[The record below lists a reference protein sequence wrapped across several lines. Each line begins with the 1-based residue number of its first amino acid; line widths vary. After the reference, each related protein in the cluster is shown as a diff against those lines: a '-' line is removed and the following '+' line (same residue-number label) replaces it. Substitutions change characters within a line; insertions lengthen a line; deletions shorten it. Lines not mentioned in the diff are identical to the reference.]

1 MAILSKGTTYADG
14 DQITSTNLNALVD
27 SATFAAGAVESGGG
41 LQLNGSSPAQL
52 KVAGNVDIGTSNLTA
67 TGAIS
72 LGATTFNDN
81 NITHV
86 GSIALDTIIADN
98 TDVTIDAAGD
108 IILDAGGA
116 DILLKDDGT
125 QFGSITNLSGDLI
138 IQSSVQDKDIFIKGD
153 DNGSVITALK
163 LDMSS
168 AGDATFNN
176 KVIATE
182 LDIGGDIDVAGTAN
196 LDIVDIDG
204 AVDMAST
211 LQVDGVATFTGR
223 DIHSGGITIANAG
236 QIGSVG
242 DTDAIAIAS
251 DGVVTLTQKLIGTE
265 LDISGNVDVDGTT
278 NLDVVDI
285 DGAVDMATTLALA
298 GNADFNGNLDV
309 AGLTLLTNALTV
321 TGNVDFNGSLDVLG
335 ITNLDVVDIDGAVD
349 MATTALVTGVLTTTA
364 TQVATGGITSG
375 SSILSDTDSTD
386 SLGSTAVRWLK
397 GWFDTLTAGTLTI
410 GAGSV
415 TDSSGAI
422 SFGNENLT
430 TTGTVTAAGT
440 SVFTNLDISGD
451 VDVDGT
457 LNVDAIDIDG
467 NVQVDGTV
475 TVGVND
481 TGHDVKFYGATSGAY
496 MHWDESTDDL
506 ILAGAS
512 KLGIGTASPGTILDI
527 NDDASTGTGLR
538 VTGGGGG
545 GALATF
551 TRDVGSTGSIMIN
564 SDGGDPQIRF
574 TSASDNW
581 SIGLDST
588 VFNICDG
595 VAVGANQRLVI
606 DTSGNVGIGTTSPSK
621 KLQISSDAN
630 AQSTAAIPGIRIENT
645 DTTASDTNVSG
656 EIEFFSK
663 DASEADKI
671 SGFIKNV
678 AEDAGTKYALTFGAK
693 ATGANAAEAMRI
705 DNGGNVGIGTA
716 APQGHLHI
724 NTESAEATEVYI
736 DGESNQQKS
745 VELRHY
751 DASEASG
758 AGRNTFYLK
767 TKAADKVTLGG
778 YNDSSSEFELVTFQE
793 NGNVGIGTTS
803 PAYKL
808 EVNGDTVI
816 GNDTDGNAKINSIS
830 GDSANG
836 SGNVHYTFR
845 GNEGTGLRRVAAN
858 TLALDTTSQERVR
871 IDSSGNVGIGI
882 TSPNS
887 KLTIVGDDAETAAI
901 NTATATTLEVAGNG
915 GSSNSGGAVIF
926 SAASGAWK
934 FAAIKGLAVSG
945 TANTTG
951 DLAFSTRNAT
961 GDSTLTERMRIK
973 YDGNIGIGTAAPAE
987 KLEVAGNIQLD
998 SSNAN
1003 LLIKQGTGGTTGGMY
1018 FMFSS
1023 DATKYAGMEFVYD
1036 TRTTVGP
1043 RFYSQNGYDLTVDSG
1058 DDLHLQTD
1066 STDRLT
1072 ILNAGNVGIGTT
1084 SPLSKLNVT
1093 QSADGFE
1100 AGVSITKSG
1109 VSRGTIYLET
1119 SSNTLNISRGSTDSI
1134 SIDSSGNVGIGT
1146 TSPDESLDVVGA
1158 GRFSTGVTFGTD
1170 TAAANKLDDY
1180 EEGTFTPVLKIG
1192 GATTGIG
1199 YGAAVGSYTKIGNL
1213 VNASLYVLLSSKGSA
1228 TGSVTIDGLPF
1239 ASANTTNGFAS
1250 AHIGSILAC
1259 TWANYPAGYLSK
1271 NTSAITFNQYT
1282 EAGGSSAIS
1291 NSNLTDTSSFIM
1303 SITYRV

>member
-204 AVDMAST
+204 AVDMATT

-265 LDISGNVDVDGTT
+265 LDISGNIDVDGTT

-506 ILAGAS
+506 ILGGAS
-512 KLGIGTASPGTILDI
+512 KLGIGTTSPSYKLDVNGTGRFTSHVQFDGQVTVGANADSDDVKFFGSTSGAYLHWDVSGDHL
-527 NDDASTGTGLR
+527 NLGGGSSLAVTGDAAFDTDTLFVDAST
-538 VTGGGGG
+538 
-545 GALATF
+545 
-551 TRDVGSTGSIMIN
+551 D
-564 SDGGDPQIRF
+564 
-574 TSASDNW
+574 
-581 SIGLDST
+581 
-588 VFNICDG
+588 C
-595 VAVGANQRLVI
+595 
-606 DTSGNVGIGTTSPSK
+606 VGIGTASAINTQIGGNAKLGAYDSSGARVAIWGNGGRWWYLHGEDSNKFTIGYRASGNTSDG
-621 KLQISSDAN
+621 DA
-630 AQSTAAIPGIRIENT
+630 III
-645 DTTASDTNVSG
+645 DTN
-656 EIEFFSK
+656 
-663 DASEADKI
+663 
-671 SGFIKNV
+671 
-678 AEDAGTKYALTFGAK
+678 
-693 ATGANAAEAMRI
+693 
-705 DNGGNVGIGTA
+705 GNVGIGTA
-716 APQGHLHI
+716 APGVPLHI
-724 NTESAEATEVYI
+724 ARS
-736 DGESNQQKS
+736 GESKLDLEDTGGQRYRLFARNS
-745 VELRHY
+745 DDVFGIY
-751 DASEASG
+751 DVTNSDTWFRYTGNSTIG
-758 AGRNTFYLK
+758 S
-767 TKAADKVTLGG
+767 TKLALLEGG
-778 YNDSSSEFELVTFQE
+778 
-793 NGNVGIGTTS
+793 GNVGIGTT
-803 PAYKL
+803 
-808 EVNGDTVI
+808 
-816 GNDTDGNAKINSIS
+816 
-830 GDSANG
+830 
-836 SGNVHYTFR
+836 
-845 GNEGTGLRRVAAN
+845 
-858 TLALDTTSQERVR
+858 
-871 IDSSGNVGIGI
+871 
-882 TSPNS
+882 
-887 KLTIVGDDAETAAI
+887 
-901 NTATATTLEVAGNG
+901 
-915 GSSNSGGAVIF
+915 
-926 SAASGAWK
+926 
-934 FAAIKGLAVSG
+934 
-945 TANTTG
+945 
-951 DLAFSTRNAT
+951 
-961 GDSTLTERMRIK
+961 
-973 YDGNIGIGTAAPAE
+973 APAE
-987 KLEVAGNIQLD
+987 KLHVAGNIMLD
-998 SSNAN
+998 NNTALKSKRVAGNAFN
-1003 LLIKQGTGGTTGGMY
+1003 LIGINSTGQGFIEIGEASTIPDGMY
-1018 FMFSS
+1018 IY
-1023 DATKYAGMEFVYD
+1023 TPTD
-1036 TRTTVGP
+1036 TGQGVTFHNGTDPLMYV
-1043 RFYSQNGYDLTVDSG
+1043 QND
-1058 DDLHLQTD
+1058 
-1066 STDRLT
+1066 
-1072 ILNAGNVGIGTT
+1072 
-1084 SPLSKLNVT
+1084 
-1093 QSADGFE
+1093 
-1100 AGVSITKSG
+1100 
-1109 VSRGTIYLET
+1109 
-1119 SSNTLNISRGSTDSI
+1119 
-1134 SIDSSGNVGIGT
+1134 GNVGIGT

>member
-14 DQITSTNLNALVD
+14 GQITSTNLNALVD

-72 LGATTFNDN
+72 LGATTFNDK
-81 NITHV
+81 NITEV
-86 GSIALDTIIADN
+86 ASLAVDTIIADN
-98 TDVTIDAAGD
+98 TDLTIDVAGD

-196 LDIVDIDG
+196 LNI
-204 AVDMAST
+204 
-211 LQVDGVATFTGR
+211 
-223 DIHSGGITIANAG
+223 
-236 QIGSVG
+236 
-242 DTDAIAIAS
+242 
-251 DGVVTLTQKLIGTE
+251 
-265 LDISGNVDVDGTT
+265 
-278 NLDVVDI
+278 
-285 DGAVDMATTLALA
+285 
-298 GNADFNGNLDV
+298 
-309 AGLTLLTNALTV
+309 
-321 TGNVDFNGSLDVLG
+321 
-335 ITNLDVVDIDGAVD
+335 VDIDGAVD

-440 SVFTNLDISGD
+440 SVFTNLDISGAID
-451 VDVDGT
+451 VLGTTNLDVVDIDGAVDMATT
-457 LNVDAIDIDG
+457 LALAGNADFNGNLDVAGLTLLTNALTVTGNVDFNGSLDVLGITNLDVVDIDG

-512 KLGIGTASPGTILDI
+512 KLGIGTTSPSGELHVNNSGAAADLYLSSGTTSDAIVALQTNTGGTAREARIGYDYSASL
-527 NDDASTGTGLR
+527 LKL
-538 VTGGGGG
+538 VTGSG
-545 GALATF
+545 F
-551 TRDVGSTGSIMIN
+551 SGSTSGIN
-564 SDGGDPQIRF
+564 
-574 TSASDNW
+574 
-581 SIGLDST
+581 
-588 VFNICDG
+588 
-595 VAVGANQRLVI
+595 I
-606 DTSGNVGIGTTSPSK
+606 DTSGNVGINDVSPSY
-621 KLQISSDAN
+621 KLDVN
-630 AQSTAAIPGIRIENT
+630 
-645 DTTASDTNVSG
+645 
-656 EIEFFSK
+656 
-663 DASEADKI
+663 
-671 SGFIKNV
+671 
-678 AEDAGTKYALTFGAK
+678 GTGRFTSHVQFDGQV
-693 ATGANAAEAMRI
+693 TVGANADSDDVKFFGSTSGAYLHW
-705 DNGGNVGIGTA
+705 DVSGDHLNLGGGASLAVTGDAAFDTDTLYVDVSTDRVGIGTA
-716 APQGHLHI
+716 SPAGLLEI
-724 NTESAEATEVYI
+724 NGGGTATSGGTLIVRQEGDANS
-736 DGESNQQKS
+736 DGIALTSSHATSHRMWK
-745 VELRHY
+745 
-751 DASEASG
+751 
-758 AGRNTFYLK
+758 
-767 TKAADKVTLGG
+767 
-778 YNDSSSEFELVTFQE
+778 DSSGKL
-793 NGNVGIGTTS
+793 NIGPS
-803 PAYKL
+803 SLPSSF
-808 EVNGDTVI
+808 VQDT
-816 GNDTDGNAKINSIS
+816 
-830 GDSANG
+830 
-836 SGNVHYTFR
+836 
-845 GNEGTGLRRVAAN
+845 
-858 TLALDTTSQERVR
+858 
-871 IDSSGNVGIGI
+871 SGNVGIGI

-915 GSSNSGGAVIF
+915 TSSNSGGAVIF

-934 FAAIKGLAVSG
+934 FAAIKGLVVSG
-945 TANTTG
+945 TSHTVG

-961 GDSTLTERMRIK
+961 GDSTLTERMRIL
-973 YDGNIGIGTAAPAE
+973 YGGNVGIGTAAPAE
-987 KLEVAGNIQLD
+987 KLEVAGNVQLD

-1018 FMFSS
+1018 FTFSS

-1036 TRTTVGP
+1036 TRASVGP